1 MRTAIL
7 VFLSALALGMSG
19 CVTKGAHK
27 KEMNVV
33 QGQIGA
39 LSQEVSRIDSSLRET
54 DATLKE
60 EEAKHKALEAELTA
74 SRGRIGSLKE
84 ERGVIQ
90 GLSSGTYRTPS
101 GFELPSASVQKALK
115 SAGYY
120 NGTIDGKI
128 GPSTRSAIRD
138 FQSAHGLA
146 VDGVCGRK
154 TWEKLKTYLDT
165 GK

>member
-1 MRTAIL
+1 MRMAIL
-7 VFLSALALGMSG
+7 VLLSGLAVGMSG

-27 KEMNVV
+27 KEMNAV

-54 DATLKE
+54 DSALKE
-60 EEAKHKALEAELTA
+60 EEAKHKALEAELSA

-84 ERGVIQ
+84 ERGV
-90 GLSSGTYRTPS
+90 LSGGTTYRTPS
-101 GFELPSASVQKALK
+101 GFELPSISIQKALK

-120 NGTIDGKI
+120 NGDIDGKI
-128 GPSTRSAIRD
+128 GPSTRTAIRD
-138 FQSAHGLA
+138 FQSAHGLT

-165 GK
+165 SK

>member
-1 MRTAIL
+1 MRMAIL
-7 VFLSALALGMSG
+7 ILLSVSALGVSG

-27 KEMNVV
+27 KEMNMV

-39 LSQEVSRIDSSLRET
+39 LSQEVSRIDASLRET
-54 DATLKE
+54 DAALKD
-60 EEAKHKALEAELTA
+60 EEAKHKALTAELAA

-84 ERGVIQ
+84 EHGV
-90 GLSSGTYRTPS
+90 LSAGKYRTPS
-101 GFELPSASVQKALK
+101 GFELPSISIQKALK

-120 NGTIDGKI
+120 NGPIDGKI
-128 GPSTRSAIRD
+128 GPATRTAIRD
-138 FQSAHGLA
+138 FQSGHGLA

-165 GK
+165 SK

>member
-1 MRTAIL
+1 MRMAIL
-7 VFLSALALGMSG
+7 FLLGALTFSMSG

-27 KEMNVV
+27 KEMNMV

-39 LSQEVSRIDSSLRET
+39 LSQEVSRIDTSLRET
-54 DATLKE
+54 DAALKD
-60 EEAKHKALEAELTA
+60 EEAKHKNLETELAA

-84 ERGVIQ
+84 ERGV
-90 GLSSGTYRTPS
+90 LSGGKYRTPS
-101 GFELPSASVQKALK
+101 GFELPSMSIQNALK

-146 VDGVCGRK
+146 VDGICGRK